1 MVIDK
6 KLSILVTGGAGFLGS
21 NLCERLLKDGHEVI
35 CLDNFSTGV
44 EENIE
49 HLLQNP
55 NFRVIRHDVTI
66 PLPIHEIGEIDE
78 IYNLACPASPIAYQ
92 HDPIQTFKT
101 AVLGTL
107 NLLDLVRQK
116 NARFLQASTSEIYG
130 NPLEHPQK
138 ETYWGNVNPIGIR
151 ACYDEGK
158 RAAETLC
165 MDYYRQYKMPIRIA
179 RIFNTYGPRMRP
191 DDGRVISNFI
201 MQALRNEPL
210 TVYGDGSQTRSF
222 CFVDDLIDGLI
233 RLMAYEHVGPV
244 NLGNPEEH
252 TVVEIAEMIISL
264 TESKS
269 KIVYR
274 QLPQDDPTRRCPD
287 ITRAKEILL
296 WQPKTSLQD
305 GLQKTIAYFQNLV

>member
-1 MVIDK
+1 MVA
-6 KLSILVTGGAGFLGS
+6 GGAGFLGYH
-21 NLCERLLKDGHEVI
+21 LCKQLLKDGHEVF
-35 CLDNFSTGV
+35 CLDNLATGSRDTV
-44 EENIE
+44 E
-49 HLLQNP
+49 LLKQSP
-55 NFRVIRHDVTI
+55 RFVFIQGDVVM
-66 PLPIHEIGEIDE
+66 PLAFESKIDE
-78 IYNLACPASPIAYQ
+78 VYNLACPASPIHYQ
-92 HDPIQTFKT
+92 RDPIQTLKT
-101 AVLGTL
+101 SVIGAL
-107 NLLDLVRQK
+107 NLLDLARRK
-116 NARFLQASTSEIYG
+116 NARFLQASTSEVYG
-130 NPLEHPQK
+130 DPLEHPQK
-138 ETYWGNVNPIGIR
+138 ETYLGNVSPTGIR

-158 RAAETLC
+158 RAAEAFC